1 MMKNSLKAM
10 PCSFQATV
18 ASSDGTERRSRPGF
32 PAWIVG
38 AIARIARWGAKGHRR
53 RASIAQLHS
62 LSDRQLR
69 DIGIERYRIAEVVD
83 AMQARE
89 ARGEAAAHPDGVNCR
104 F

>member
-1 MMKNSLKAM
+1 MMRNSPKAM
-10 PCSFQATV
+10 PCSFQAAV
-18 ASSDGTERRSRPGF
+18 AGSDGTERRSRPGF

-38 AIARIARWGAKGHRR
+38 TVARIVRWGARRHRR
-53 RASIAQLHS
+53 RTSIAQLHS
-62 LSDRQLR
+62 LSDPQLR

-89 ARGEAAAHPDGVNCR
+89 AAAHPDGANYR